1 MPFPRSYGLVLS
13 KSWIWKTL
21 QKLVHV
27 FSSSMTLKIFQ
38 SDVPELQ
45 PHMLEMVV
53 ETMECLES
61 FALKM
66 QAVRFMMGGILC
78 LGYLKE

>member
-1 MPFPRSYGLVLS
+1 
-13 KSWIWKTL
+13 
-21 QKLVHV
+21 
-27 FSSSMTLKIFQ
+27 MTLKIFQ